1 MNPDDDDDEIFKL
14 VYETS
19 QLTIDSV
26 TVILIR

>member
-1 MNPDDDDDEIFKL
+1 MNPDDDDEIFKL